1 MVYIT
6 DVQIIL
12 LPNKIKDNMTKINE
26 ILTSIILYSI
36 ISYILGLNHL
46 EMGLLFAVLGSQANI
61 LLPQNYKHTLF
72 LVMPLSIVTLLYPTI
87 FFPVTIGY
95 ISSIFISLLSKN
107 GCKLIYPLK
116 NTTFTGP
123 KNYLENNTKKDY
135 AATTF
140 LVTLVI
146 ITLIFS
152 FNGTEIMEQLNQ
164 NNDITSYFNSQEN
177 QTYNESLDAI
187 QHININPAECNNMN
201 ITTIKTENTT
211 TTIISPYEKV

>member
-116 NTTFTGP
+116 IQHSQDQKTTWKTIQKGLRGNNISCNISDYNT
-123 KNYLENNTKKDY
+123 N
-135 AATTF
+135 
-140 LVTLVI
+140 I
-146 ITLIFS
+146 LIQWNRN
-152 FNGTEIMEQLNQ
+152 NGTIKSKQR
-164 NNDITSYFNSQEN
+164 
-177 QTYNESLDAI
+177 
-187 QHININPAECNNMN
+187 HNIVLQQPGKSN
-201 ITTIKTENTT
+201 
-211 TTIISPYEKV
+211 VQ